1 METINVLYR
10 ARNIN
15 DKLETYENYIV
26 FRNQKLQQENIAL
39 KLKLKKLIREN
50 DYLELKLYSIK
61 ESKHN
66 FIIILKTLL
75 YLNNLKKSIIENKEI
90 IISKTNSNI
99 FDYISKANK
108 HIYYLKFIMFIF
120 LYFFYEYNFFNKINF
135 SITCFLI
142 LFNIAFTQNMINNLL
157 IPKFSKEKKI
167 ILENENKIKDIDSK
181 QNYIY
186 EYIDIA

>member
-26 FRNQKLQQENIAL
+26 FRNEKLEKENITL
-39 KLKLKKLIREN
+39 KLKLKKLIGEN
-50 DYLELKLYSIK
+50 DDLELKLYSIK

-99 FDYISKANK
+99 VEYISKANN

-120 LYFFYEYNFFNKINF
+120 LCIFYEYNFFNKINF

-142 LFNIAFTQNMINNLL
+142 LFNIAFTQNMINNLS

-186 EYIDIA
+186 EYIDIV